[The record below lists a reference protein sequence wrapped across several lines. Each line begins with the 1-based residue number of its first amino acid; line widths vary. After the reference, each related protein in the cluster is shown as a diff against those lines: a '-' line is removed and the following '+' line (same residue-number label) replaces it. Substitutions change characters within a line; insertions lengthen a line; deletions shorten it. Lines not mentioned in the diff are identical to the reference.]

1 MVLDKCEI
9 VCYHTD
15 MNKQI
20 DLAKQAD
27 EAELAFMQAARV
39 ATTEAHD
46 ERVKQLCGEYLNV
59 LKLKRLKEE

>member
-1 MVLDKCEI
+1 MGLDIAGEM
-9 VCYHTD
+9 CYHTD

-39 ATTEAHD
+39 ATTEADD
-46 ERVKQLCGEYLNV
+46 ELVKQLCGEYLNV
-59 LKLKRLKEE
+59 LKRLKGD